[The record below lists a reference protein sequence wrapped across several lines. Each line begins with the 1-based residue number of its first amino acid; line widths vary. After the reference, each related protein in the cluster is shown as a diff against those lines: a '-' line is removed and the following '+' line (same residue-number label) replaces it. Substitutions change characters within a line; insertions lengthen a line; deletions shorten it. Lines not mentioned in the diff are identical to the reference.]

1 MSLTLAQDR
10 KLVRDT
16 SPSTRYL
23 LATIQA
29 PEQDDAEPRA
39 PLNVA
44 LVIDRSG
51 SMAGA
56 KIVQARQAASYA
68 LGLLDAVD
76 RAAVVAYDDII
87 TVLASSKP
95 ITPRSVADARAA
107 ITTLRERGVTNLS
120 EGWLTGCREVA
131 EHLAPGQIARCLLL
145 TDGLANRGIT
155 DLFELEQHARQLRL
169 RGVITSTFG
178 IGEGFNEVLLS
189 RMASAGGGNFRLIRD
204 AEEIP
209 RLVREELVESLEV
222 VAPNT
227 ELLVRAPAGVKVTPL
242 SDFEYRA
249 TAAGEMVVALGD
261 LLSEQSLSVVLRLD
275 FEPGATGAELPCELR
290 LRDGA
295 DRLDTRTHTFAFT
308 RATDSANDGQ
318 ARDRAVDRKVGALH
332 AARTRRAALAFN
344 RDGDYVSAR
353 RAIDA
358 CIARLRRYAGEDPE
372 LLAVIADLESARGEC
387 VRPMEEMA
395 FKDMYL
401 DSISLSR
408 SRTSYGSALRAS
420 SYAAT
425 WIIVLSTRHLD
436 STGRAAEALRA
447 AGFTAAGMLRL
458 VPSDHISGLIPL
470 PAGEVLSTVDELQLV
485 DRMRLFT
492 KGGVRLGLVDAPL
505 YDNWF
510 SHWHAAGRAAV
521 VSMHAVTDLIGVDPA
536 AFIAYEIVLN
546 GLANASPA
554 YDFMALAHD
563 DTRGCLFDLC
573 LDKRDMEI
581 KLQAMHVCAACQ
593 GKLAAMGVDLD
604 QVALATDAIRGLA
617 QPVAHAAP
625 V

>member
-29 PEQDDAEPRA
+29 PEQDDAAPRA

-51 SMAGA
+51 SMAGE
-56 KIVQARQAASYA
+56 KIIQARQAASYA
-68 LGLLDAVD
+68 LGLLEPVD
-76 RAAVVAYDDII
+76 RAAVVAYDEII

-95 ITPRSVADARAA
+95 ITPRSVADGRAA
-107 ITTLRERGVTNLS
+107 IKTLRERGLTNLC
-120 EGWLTGCREVA
+120 EGWLTGCRQVA
-131 EHLAPGQIARCLLL
+131 EHLVPGQIARCLLL

-155 DLFELEQHARQLRL
+155 DPSVLERHARELRL
-169 RGVITSTFG
+169 RGVVTSTFG
-178 IGEGFNEVLLS
+178 IGEGFDEVLLS

-209 RLVREELVESLEV
+209 RLVREELVEGLEV

-242 SDFEYRA
+242 SDFESRV
-249 TAAGEMVVALGD
+249 TAAGELVVALGD
-261 LLSEQSLSVVLRLD
+261 LLSEQTLHVVLRLD
-275 FEPGATGAELPCELR
+275 FAPGDVGAELPFELR

-295 DRLDTRTHTFAFT
+295 DKLDTRVHSLAFT
-308 RATDSANDGQ
+308 RATDSANRKQ
-318 ARDRAVDRKVGALH
+318 ARDLAVDRKVGALH
-332 AARTRRAALAFN
+332 AARTRRTALALN
-344 RDGDYVSAR
+344 HDGDYVGAQ

-358 CIARLRRYAGEDPE
+358 CIARLRRYAGEDAE
-372 LLAVIADLESARGEC
+372 LLGVIADLERARLECSA
-387 VRPMEEMA
+387 PMEAHDARVMFRASHSE
-395 FKDMYL
+395 
-401 DSISLSR
+401 SR
-408 SRTSYGSALRAS
+408 SRMRDGSAQRS
-420 SYAAT
+420 SFSAAT
-425 WIIVLSTRHLD
+425 WIFPLSTRHLTT
-436 STGRAAEALRA
+436 SSRAVDELQA
-447 AGFTAAGMLRL
+447 AGFIAAGKLRL
-458 VPSDHISGLIPL
+458 MPNGHSTGLTL
-470 PAGEVLSTVDELQLV
+470 PQATDVLSTVDELRLV
-485 DRMRLFT
+485 DMMRFSS
-492 KGGVRLGLVDAPL
+492 KGGVKLGLVDAPL

-521 VSMHAVTDLIGVDPA
+521 VSMHMITELLNVDPA
-536 AFIAYEIVLN
+536 AFVAYEIVLN

-573 LDKRDMEI
+573 LDKHDMEI

-593 GKLAAMGVDLD
+593 GKLGAMGVDLD
-604 QVALATDAIRGLA
+604 QVTLATDAIRGLA
-617 QPVAHAAP
+617 QPVANAARA
-625 V
+625 